1 MPRDRRAFRIGDAGI
16 DGERG
21 RFGFRPERHGIL
33 DRELPGVVEVE
44 IGNIPRKPFG
54 IGESGVRILGWLDK
68 TGNGV
73 MVGVI
78 AVLTAAFVASAV
90 SGVAKGIQWL
100 SNINMVLAVVL
111 AVFVFVVG
119 PTVLILNLVPTAIG
133 DYFRDLAD
141 MAARTEASGGD
152 AMATW
157 LSGWTVFYWA
167 WWISWTPF
175 VGMFIARISRG
186 RTIRQFVTGVL
197 LVPSLV
203 SLLWFCIFGGTAID
217 IQRGGTDIAGAST
230 TEGQLFGMLDHIPLS
245 AVTTIIVVVLVAIFF
260 VSGADAASIVM
271 GTLSQRGTIHPG
283 RAVVI
288 FWGAVMGAIGAIM
301 LVVGGGTGDA
311 LSGIQNITIIMAAPF
326 VLVMIAMCVSLT
338 KDLRSDPLVRR
349 DQRCTAAIEQAV
361 EFGQRTYGDSF
372 FVPVKPHPNEH
383 NGGSPDVRTA
393 TDAPNPVPKT
403 GISS

>member
-1 MPRDRRAFRIGDAGI
+1 V
-16 DGERG
+16 
-21 RFGFRPERHGIL
+21 L
-33 DRELPGVVEVE
+33 
-44 IGNIPRKPFG
+44 
-54 IGESGVRILGWLDK
+54 
-68 TGNGV
+68 
-73 MVGVI
+73 GVI
-78 AVLTAAFVASAV
+78 A
-90 SGVAKGIQWL
+90 
-100 SNINMVLAVVL
+100 
-111 AVFVFVVG
+111 
-119 PTVLILNLVPTAIG
+119 
-133 DYFRDLAD
+133 
-141 MAARTEASGGD
+141 
-152 AMATW
+152 
-157 LSGWTVFYWA
+157 
-167 WWISWTPF
+167 
-175 VGMFIARISRG
+175 
-186 RTIRQFVTGVL
+186 
-197 LVPSLV
+197 
-203 SLLWFCIFGGTAID
+203 
-217 IQRGGTDIAGAST
+217 
-230 TEGQLFGMLDHIPLS
+230 ML
-245 AVTTIIVVVLVAIFF
+245 LVAIFF

-372 FVPVKPHPNEH
+372 VVPVKPHPNEH